1 MAQPAFEKSDQIDT
15 LDTPKILV
23 VDDNQTNVELICMH
37 LKPFNYE
44 IEKAYDGEQA
54 LAAVEKEA
62 PSLIL
67 LDLMMPKLSG
77 YEVCQKLK
85 SDPRTALIP
94 IVIVTA
100 LRELDDKIKAMELGA
115 DDYLIKPFNKIELTT
130 RVKSLLRLNELY
142 NELDHCESIM
152 FTLVESLEAKDVY
165 TRGHSERVAKYSVIL
180 GKALGLPARDI
191 EDLRRGS
198 LLHDIG
204 KIGVK
209 ETVLNKEGRLTAEE
223 LDHIRSHP
231 ARGYEMC
238 KSLNSFKRLLPII
251 RWHHERMDGKGYPD
265 GLKGEEIPLLARICS
280 ITDAFDAMTSHRPYR
295 KGVNPLQAAQIFERE
310 LGSGQWDDDIVK
322 VFIKLIKDS
331 YKESTESIV

>member
-1 MAQPAFEKSDQIDT
+1 MAQPILKQQDQ
-15 LDTPKILV
+15 LDLNAAPKILI
-23 VDDNQTNVELICMH
+23 VDDNHTNVELISMH
-37 LKPFNYE
+37 LKPFNYN

-54 LAAVEKEA
+54 LEAVA
-62 PSLIL
+62 RAHPDLIL

-85 SDPRTALIP
+85 SDPKTALIP

-100 LRELDDKIKAMELGA
+100 LRELDDKIKAMERGA

-130 RVKSLLRLNELY
+130 RVTSLLKLRTLY
-142 NELDHCESIM
+142 SELDHCESIM

-165 TRGHSERVAKYSVIL
+165 TRGHSERVAKFSVIL
-180 GKALGLPARDI
+180 GIALGLPPKDV

-209 ETVLNKEGRLTAEE
+209 ENILNKEGRLTSDE

-231 ARGYEMC
+231 ARGFEIC
-238 KSLNSFKRLLPII
+238 KELNSFKRLLPII

-310 LGSGQWDDDIVK
+310 LGSGQWDDNITK
-322 VFIKLIKDS
+322 VFIRLIQES
-331 YKESTESIV
+331 YKDESQG